1 MFTSLKSK
9 KKRLRQALAALC
21 VAATA
26 MAGCT
31 VGPNF
36 VRPEPPTVNRYTHGP
51 QPAATVRAAGRRQY
65 FRQGARIE
73 AGWWR
78 LFRSPAIDAVVR
90 AAIVNNPGLRSAQAS
105 LRQSQQLL
113 AAGEGIFYP
122 QVDAGF
128 SAVRQ
133 KFSPTRFGGAP
144 SSTIFNLYTLT
155 STISYALDVFGGE
168 RRAVESLG
176 AQVDFQRYEVLGT
189 YLSLSGNI
197 VDAMIAQAA
206 YIAETDA
213 TSRLIS
219 LEEEQ
224 IKIAEAQAEA
234 GTVPY
239 SNVLSLQS
247 QLAATQATLPPLKQ
261 KLSQARHLLAA
272 LTGSA
277 PALWAPPEVSMREL
291 ALPAGLPVSLPSDL
305 VRQRPDILAAEAQM
319 HGASA
324 NIGVATAAM
333 FPSFTLSGS
342 LGLESTSLGNLFKK
356 TSSLWA
362 LGADITAPLFHGGT
376 LSAKRRAAIEAYRQ
390 SAADY
395 RQTVL
400 NALEQV
406 ADTLRALQHDAETLE
421 AETEALGAAREAL
434 KLVQAN
440 YRAGTVGY
448 LQVLTADNQYYQAKI
463 GYLQA
468 KAVRLQDTVALFVSL
483 GGGWWN
489 SREEIPGVP

>member
-1 MFTSLKSK
+1 MSISLNNK
-9 KKRLRQALAALC
+9 KKLPRQALAVLCIAAAAL
-21 VAATA
+21 
-26 MAGCT
+26 AGCT

-36 VRPEPPTVNRYTHGP
+36 VRPGPPPVSRYTHGP
-51 QPAATVRAAGRRQY
+51 QPATTVRADGKRQY

-78 LFRSPAIDAVVR
+78 LFKSPAIDAAVK
-90 AAIVNNPGLRSAQAS
+90 AAIVNNPGLQSAQAS

-113 AAGEGIFYP
+113 VAGEGIFYP

-128 SAVRQ
+128 NATRQ
-133 KFSPTRFGGAP
+133 KFSPTRFGGAQ

-176 AQVDFQRYEVLGT
+176 AQVDFQRYTVLGT

-197 VDAMIAQAA
+197 VNAMIAQAA
-206 YIAETDA
+206 YREEIDA
-213 TSRLIS
+213 TARLIGMQK
-219 LEEEQ
+219 EQ
-224 IKIAEAQAEA
+224 IRITEAQVEA

-239 SNVLSLQS
+239 SNLLSLQS
-247 QLAATQATLPPLKQ
+247 ELASTEATLPPLKQ
-261 KLSQARHLLAA
+261 KLSQARHLLAV

-277 PALWAPPEVSMREL
+277 PAQWAPPEAGMPGL
-291 ALPAGLPVSLPSDL
+291 ALPGELPISLPSAL

-319 HGASA
+319 HIASA

-342 LGLESTSLGNLFKK
+342 LGLEGTSMGNLFKK
-356 TSSLWA
+356 SSSIWS
-362 LGADITAPLFHGGT
+362 LGADVTAPIFHGGS

-390 SAADY
+390 SLADY

-406 ADTLRALQHDAETLE
+406 ADTLRALQHDAETLK
-421 AETEALGAAREAL
+421 AQSQALETARQALEL
-434 KLVQAN
+434 IQAN
-440 YRAGTVGY
+440 YRAGTVNY

-468 KAVRLQDTVALFVSL
+468 EAVRLQDTAALFVSL

-489 SREEIPGVP
+489 AKGTKVF